1 MKSWGRARGPRRFF
15 ARRRGWRRYVLRYA
29 GDDVD
34 DVRLISEA
42 LVCELIAQRAWEL
55 KVAVG

>member
-1 MKSWGRARGPRRFF
+1 
-15 ARRRGWRRYVLRYA
+15 VLRYA